1 MKYFLVFALV
11 VTGFF
16 STNIEKVEAVSWQNM
31 VTVCTGRPSERSC
44 MTHVYFTSTVNANK
58 TTYAP
63 GETITL
69 TASMRSHFCSNYVA
83 VYSLSA
89 AIGGNTTSLA
99 SLVAVGGG
107 GSHYS
112 SGTLT
117 APTTPGTYNISL
129 TSCHYVSGIE
139 CATANIPITVSGTLP
154 PPPPPPPPP
163 ATATISG
170 TACEIQSGD
179 STCTG
184 TLTWNISG
192 ASNPNVYNNNGTT
205 YANTN
210 RGTDENVLF
219 GFGLNAV
226 FARDG
231 ASHRADTNIVINCA
245 SGLVWVGGVCGIA
258 SAPVPPPPTLSI
270 NLSRDIVRSG
280 ETVVTNTNVTAAY
293 PLRCTLY
300 GVLSSPIVFTHAGNI
315 SSTATYPHTTRPLT
329 SAQIVTVTCE
339 PSPAIA
345 GVPSATAENRISVIP
360 TVEEI

>member
-16 STNIEKVEAVSWQNM
+16 SANLERVEAVSWQNLI
-31 VTVCTGRPSERSC
+31 TTCSGRPGESSC
-44 MTHVYFTSTVNANK
+44 TTNVYFTSIANANK

-69 TASMRSHFCSNYVA
+69 NSSMHALFCSNHVA
-83 VYSLSA
+83 VYSMSA
-89 AIGGNTTSLA
+89 SVDGNTISLA

-107 GSHYS
+107 GSHYATGS
-112 SGTLT
+112 LT
-117 APTTPGTYNISL
+117 APTTPGTYNINL
-129 TSCHYVSGIE
+129 TSCHYVSGIQ

-163 ATATISG
+163 ATASISG

-179 STCTG
+179 STCMG

-210 RGTDENVLF
+210 SGTNENVIF
-219 GFGLNAV
+219 GFGLNTV

-231 ASHRADTNIVINCA
+231 VNARANTDIAVNCA
-245 SGLVWVGGVCGIA
+245 AGLSWVSGACGTA
-258 SAPVPPPPTLSI
+258 SAPIPPPPALSITLSK
-270 NLSRDIVRSG
+270 DIIRSG
-280 ETVVTNTNVTAAY
+280 ETVVTNTTVTAPY

-300 GVLSSPIVFTHAGNI
+300 GVSSSPIIFSHPGNI
-315 SSTATYPHTTRPLT
+315 TSTATYPHTTRPLT
-329 SAQIVTVTCE
+329 SAQMVTVICE
-339 PSPAIA
+339 PDPAIS
-345 GVPSATAENRISVIP
+345 GVPSGTAENRISVIP